1 MLNYLA
7 YTRVLLMKAGLTV
20 YPKVSVLWLNYN
32 SMHVI
37 DITKK
42 SLNAIASLDYPGF
55 ELVVVD
61 NGSSDGSKEAIEEH
75 LKSEA
80 MRKLRVTFVKL
91 SRNLGWTGGV
101 NAAYKARD
109 KRAKYV
115 ALTHND
121 VVPKAD
127 YLRTLIEYLESHKDV
142 GAVQGIV
149 NRLGY
154 NSKVDSAGFMLDEA
168 LNLYA
173 LHENSDFSLT
183 KPVYLSYVEGTMPV
197 YNVEAIRHAVKNN
210 CDLFVSGA
218 FMYYLEDVFISIIL
232 WSSGYKSILLPVV
245 TGEHKRMAVS
255 GEHVKSLDLYHY
267 RLRNH
272 IALLYM
278 TNSADKLR
286 VILQNFRRAAL
297 SRGSFA
303 FRQMMLRSLIEGIR
317 NGRQLRKKYGVINL
331 YETPMRKTS
340 IKGRLRL

>member
-1 MLNYLA
+1 M
-7 YTRVLLMKAGLTV
+7 

-32 SMHVI
+32 SIHVI

-42 SLNAIASLDYPGF
+42 SLNAIASLDYPDF
-55 ELVVVD
+55 EFVIVD
-61 NGSSDGSKEAIEEH
+61 NGSSDGSKEAIEELLQSVSMH
-75 LKSEA
+75 GVK
-80 MRKLRVTFVKL
+80 VTFVKL
-91 SRNLGWTGGV
+91 SKNLGWTGGV
-101 NAAYKARD
+101 NAAYRARD
-109 KRAKYV
+109 KRAEYV

-121 VVPKAD
+121 VVPKPD
-127 YLRTLIEYLESHKDV
+127 YLRTLIEYLENHKDV

-149 NRLGY
+149 NRLGSD
-154 NSKVDSAGFMLDEA
+154 SKIDSAGFMLDEA

-173 LHENSDFSLT
+173 LHENSNFSLSN
-183 KPVYLSYVEGTMPV
+183 PVYLSYVEGAMPV
-197 YNVEAIRHAVKNN
+197 YNVKAVKNALKN
-210 CDLFVSGA
+210 DNILFVSGA
-218 FMYYLEDVFISIIL
+218 FMYYLEDVFISVIL
-232 WSSGYKSILLPVV
+232 WSHGYKSILLPVV

-303 FRQMMLRSLIEGIR
+303 FRQMMLRSLIEGMR
-317 NGRQLRKKYGVINL
+317 NGRQLRKKYGAINL
-331 YETPMRKTS
+331 YETPMIKTS